1 MKSILVVDDEPRATR
16 VIKLSLERSGYQVEV
31 ACDGEEALE
40 KVLHG
45 SFDAVVT
52 DILMPRMTGREFCE
66 QIQEKIPDR
75 KFFIFVVTASAD
87 DEVEEWCRDLPR
99 SEFLEKPLSI
109 RNLIARLR
117 HHLGDEPSID
127 PGA

>member
-16 VIKLSLERSGYQVEV
+16 VIKLSLEGCGYQVDV

-40 KVLHG
+40 KVLNG
-45 SFDAVVT
+45 SFDAVIT
-52 DILMPRMTGREFCE
+52 DIMMPRMTGQEFCE
-66 QIQEKIPDR
+66 QVQEKIPDR
-75 KFFIFVVTASAD
+75 KFFIFVATSSAD
-87 DEVEEWCRDLPR
+87 EEIEEWCRELPR

-117 HHLGDEPSID
+117 HHLGDDPSIE
-127 PGA
+127 PGT

>member
-16 VIKLSLERSGYQVEV
+16 VIKLSLERGGYQVEV
-31 ACDGEEALE
+31 ASNGEEALE
-40 KVLHG
+40 KVLRG

-52 DILMPRMTGREFCE
+52 DIMMPRMTGREFCE
-66 QIQEKIPDR
+66 QLQERIPDR
-75 KFFIFVVTASAD
+75 KFFIFVATSSAD
-87 DEVEEWCRDLPR
+87 DEIEEWCRDLPR

-109 RNLIARLR
+109 RHLMARLR
-117 HHLGDEPSID
+117 HHLGDDPSID